1 MPGAAHQAA
10 QEYSEYVREAV
21 SSRRRSPRDDLFT
34 RLAAWEG
41 TGEMSAE
48 EVVRMTIG
56 MLIAGIHTTES
67 LIATALL
74 LLQQM
79 AEERTVLAT
88 SLPSPGSRGASCW
101 RSSSGVYPATMPDR
115 GHDHP
120 PVLRYAQPQSDRQ
133 LLVRSPSR
141 CSLLSRFWRLLDASV
156 LSRRGAVAGRS
167 LSTRWR
173 QLADDHAV
181 RAPAV
186 GPPAGAYLGC
196 PVFRVELERF
206 LAAPRHAVRVVAA
219 NGADEPGVVPGPAC
233 DKLRL
238 LGGRLADHDRS
249 GRAHL
254 RPLAALVY
262 AWNPRRAVK
271 E

>member
-1 MPGAAHQAA
+1 MRRLVSEFIDEILERGDVDLAASLAHPLPLSLVSHIMGIPKSDQPVVTDWFFRLVERGEGEASVPGAAHQAA

-101 RSSSGVYPATMPDR
+101 RSSSGVYPATMSSARLNDGSRRTTVRSIACLSVSLRTDYCRHTPSRRANDR
-115 GHDHP
+115 GSQILPRSH
-120 PVLRYAQPQSDRQ
+120 RQ
-133 LLVRSPSR
+133 
-141 CSLLSRFWRLLDASV
+141 CC
-156 LSRRGAVAGRS
+156 
-167 LSTRWR
+167 T
-173 QLADDHAV
+173 
-181 RAPAV
+181 
-186 GPPAGAYLGC
+186 
-196 PVFRVELERF
+196 
-206 LAAPRHAVRVVAA
+206 
-219 NGADEPGVVPGPAC
+219 
-233 DKLRL
+233 
-238 LGGRLADHDRS
+238 
-249 GRAHL
+249 
-254 RPLAALVY
+254 
-262 AWNPRRAVK
+262 
-271 E
+271 